1 MHIKNRKCFLRT
13 TKIVDK
19 IKQKIRENKMYHQF
33 ITGSYKKHVCS
44 CQSLAEQKSYTNIV
58 ELILS
63 GIEEWLEYPTKTRET
78 RV

>member
-1 MHIKNRKCFLRT
+1 
-13 TKIVDK
+13 
-19 IKQKIRENKMYHQF
+19 MYHQF